1 MSGSRTPGCTTR
13 LEDRSVEKNMNSV
26 DQLIAH
32 TLRIDEGRITADLEY
47 QSIREWDSLG
57 HVTLMMALENAYGT
71 PVDDELTLE
80 LRTVAAIRAFAA
92 EHAGPSSAEGAGPAP
107 AAEEKPAAPAAA
119 TAPQPDKAVRR
130 GLEGV
135 SFDYTTITRI
145 DGAEGVL
152 EYRGYSIHDLAEHA
166 SYTEVAH
173 LLVHGELPDAHA
185 RAAFEKELQARRAL
199 PPEVLSLVRS
209 LAHAHPMDALLT
221 CLPALAAY
229 GPRRDAAADETYG
242 EALDA
247 GITLLA
253 RIPMLVAAH
262 HAVREGREPVL
273 PAEDVPAVEAFLT
286 VLLGAEPTPA
296 AVRFMNK
303 GLIVHADHS
312 SNASAFAAR
321 VATGSRAGMTAAL
334 TAAVATFGG
343 SVHGGA
349 AERVV
354 RLIDDVG
361 SPENA
366 GAYVQELHG
375 RGEPVMGFGHRVYR
389 TEDPRVR
396 HLRATVAELSAERG
410 DTRGLDILDAVAA
423 AMGPYARRGVAPNVD
438 LYAGLAYR
446 LLGLPDDLAVPLFVV
461 GRTAGWVA
469 QVLEQHANNVLIR
482 PLLAY
487 DGPRSRSY
495 AGGAA

>member
-1 MSGSRTPGCTTR
+1 
-13 LEDRSVEKNMNSV
+13 MNSV

-32 TLRIDEGRITADLEY
+32 TLRIDEGRITDDLEY
-47 QSIREWDSLG
+47 QSVREWDSLG

-92 EHAGPSSAEGAGPAP
+92 DHAGPAP
-107 AAEEKPAAPAAA
+107 AASAAPAAGAADDEKPAAPSVTAAQA
-119 TAPQPDKAVRR
+119 EKAVHR

-135 SFDYTTITRI
+135 SFDHSAITRI

-173 LLVHGELPDAHA
+173 LLVHGELPDAHT
-185 RAAFEKELQARRAL
+185 REAFEKELCARRAL
-199 PPEVLSLVRS
+199 PPEVLALVRS
-209 LAHAHPMDALLT
+209 LAHAHPMDALLA

-229 GPRRDAAADETYG
+229 GPRRDAAADETYE

-253 RIPMLVAAH
+253 RVPMLVAAH
-262 HAVREGREPVL
+262 HAVREGREPVV
-273 PAEDVPAVEAFLT
+273 PAGDVPAVEAFLT
-286 VLLGAEPTPA
+286 LLLGTAPTPA

-321 VATGSRAGMTAAL
+321 VATGARAGMNAAL

-361 SPENA
+361 DPA
-366 GAYVQELHG
+366 HAAAYVAELHG

-410 DTRGLDILDAVAA
+410 DTRGLDVLDAVAA

-482 PLLAY
+482 PLLSY
-487 DGPRSRSY
+487 DGPRSRRY
-495 AGGAA
+495 EGGAA